1 MRNGR
6 SILAVVPARS
16 GSKGLPNKNMRLLA
30 GKSLIAH
37 AAVTLAMLPWLDRR
51 IISTDSGDYAREAES
66 HGLSAP
72 FIRPPHLSTDTAG
85 AIETLQHALITAE
98 QIDGR
103 SYDVVLIVEP
113 TSPLRIAADIES
125 AVDLLISSGA
135 DSVVTVSAI
144 DSKFHPMKLLAIEN
158 ERLTYYLPQGQGIK
172 ARQQLG
178 GKYCFRNGL
187 CYALTRDCL
196 MAQQKIFTD
205 NTRPLLIDRPIANID
220 DAMDFEWAEF
230 LLFRGPRH

>member
-37 AAVTLAMLPWLDRR
+37 AADTLAALRWLDRR
-51 IISTDSGDYAREAES
+51 IISTDSQDYAREAES
-66 HGLSAP
+66 HGLAAP
-72 FIRPPHLSTDTAG
+72 FIRPAHLSTDSAG
-85 AIETLQHALITAE
+85 AIETLQHALTTVE
-98 QIDGR
+98 EGDQR
-103 SYDVVLIVEP
+103 RYDIILVVEP

-125 AVDLLISSGA
+125 AVDLLISTGA
-135 DSVVTVSAI
+135 DSAVTVSLI
-144 DSKFHPMKLLAIEN
+144 DTKFHPMKLLAIEN
-158 ERLTYYLPQGQGIK
+158 ERLNYYLPQGQSIK

-178 GKYCFRNGL
+178 GQYCFRNGL

-196 MAQQKIFTD
+196 MSQQKIFTD
-205 NTRPLLIDRPIANID
+205 NTRPLVINRPIANID
-220 DAMDFEWAEF
+220 DATDFEWAEF
-230 LLFRGPRH
+230 LLSRAQRH

>member
-1 MRNGR
+1 MRSGK

-16 GSKGLPNKNMRLLA
+16 GSKGLPHKNMRPLA

-37 AAVTLAMLPWLDRR
+37 AAGVLAALQWLDRR
-51 IISTDSGDYAREAES
+51 VISTDSHDYAREAES

-85 AIETLQHALITAE
+85 AIETLQHALATAE
-98 QIDGR
+98 ELDR
-103 SYDVVLIVEP
+103 RVYDVVLIIEP
-113 TSPLRIAADIES
+113 TSPLRIPADIES
-125 AVDLLISSGA
+125 SVDLLIATGA
-135 DSVVTVSAI
+135 DSVVTVSPI
-144 DSKFHPMKLLAIEN
+144 DSKFHPMKLLAIEDDRVN
-158 ERLTYYLPQGQGIK
+158 FYSPQGQGIK

-178 GKYCFRNGL
+178 GQYCFRNGL

-196 MAQQKIFTD
+196 MTHQKIFTD
-205 NTRPLLIDRPIANID
+205 NTRPLLVNRPIANID

-230 LLFRGPRH
+230 LLTRGQRH